1 MNAQNEAPCAAWAE
15 KLALLHPDDLS
26 PADRAALEAHVD
38 SCPVCSS
45 VSAQYA
51 EIAALV
57 RDLPA
62 SDVPEEVPP
71 RLVGLWEEEDKRQ
84 QVRNPLPI
92 STQQARPKRNRRA
105 RLVAALVAA
114 LAAVLVAV
122 VVLGSTITHL
132 VSVQPGNQVNPG
144 GPGSSSGGAA
154 IIFGRF
160 FTIHQSVIYVA
171 SGSGKLLALRSDNGA
186 LIRSY
191 TIGDG
196 RALEPPVIVGNILY
210 DSDLNTLYALRVS
223 DGSVVWHIA
232 FGDHLAISSPSL
244 ADGIVYITTSAVD
257 HQIYALRA
265 SNGAVLWHYQT
276 PGVIEDVGVLAVAN
290 GIAYIGS
297 SDGNVQHLYALNA
310 KNGVLLWSRQFSE
323 RNGPGLLVND
333 GVIFAFAG
341 NAIFALQADSGTL
354 LWTHRV
360 ENTISLEASSI
371 AGSFLYTLGDNGY
384 VYALRIG
391 DGRLQWSSKIAK
403 HASSASPLILMNGM
417 IFVASFGGFNIAG
430 NNPKTAGGNLYALRA
445 DNGRIIWQKN
455 LGFNDIPI
463 MAVDHG
469 IVYVTSLVPP
479 NDTLYAL
486 RPGDGSTLWSKSL
499 NGL

>member
-1 MNAQNEAPCAAWAE
+1 MNAQNKAPCAAWAE

-26 PADRAALEAHVD
+26 PAERAAQEAHVA
-38 SCPVCSS
+38 SCPACSS
-45 VSAQYA
+45 VSTQYA
-51 EIAALV
+51 EIAALL

-62 SDVPEEVPP
+62 GDVPEEVPP

-84 QVRNPLPI
+84 QARSPLPI

-105 RLVAALVAA
+105 RLVAAL
-114 LAAVLVAV
+114 AAVLVAA

-132 VSVQPGNQVNPG
+132 VSVQPGKQVNPG

-160 FTIHQSVIYVA
+160 FTIHQSVIYVT
-171 SGSGKLLALRSDNGA
+171 SGSGKVLALRSDNGA

-210 DSDLNTLYALRVS
+210 ESDLNTLYALRVS

-276 PGVIEDVGVLAVAN
+276 RGVNEEVGVLAVAN

-297 SDGNVQHLYALNA
+297 SDGNVQHIYALNA
-310 KNGVLLWSRQFSE
+310 KNGALLWSRQFSE
-323 RNGPGLLVND
+323 RTGPGLLVND

-371 AGSFLYTLGDNGY
+371 ADGFLYTLGDNGY
-384 VYALRIG
+384 VYALRIE
-391 DGRLQWSSKIAK
+391 DGKLKWSSKIAE
-403 HASSASPLILMNGM
+403 HALSASPLILMNGM
-417 IFVASFGGFNIAG
+417 IFVASFGGFNLAG

-455 LGFNDIPI
+455 FGRNDIPI

-469 IVYVTSLVPP
+469 IIYVTSLVPP

-499 NGL
+499 NDTFSPK